1 MIRHMIFWNLADPS
15 MDRSELAAFLK
26 STFDPMVGAVP
37 GLRCAHIGFD
47 QGMGTHDVGLCCDL
61 DSLEAL
67 AAYQDYP
74 PHVAFKGWA
83 KEHFKERC
91 CVDLEVS
98 E

>member
-1 MIRHMIFWNLADPS
+1 MIRHMIFWDLADPDV
-15 MDRSELAAFLK
+15 DRGELETFLK
-26 STFDPMVGAVP
+26 ATFDPMVGAVP
-37 GLRCAHIGFD
+37 GLRCAHIGF
-47 QGMGTHDVGLCCDL
+47 DL

-74 PHVAFKGWA
+74 PHVAFKNWA
-83 KEHFKERC
+83 KEHFKTRC

>member
-1 MIRHMIFWNLADPS
+1 MIRHMIFWDLADPDV
-15 MDRSELAAFLK
+15 DRGELEIFLK
-26 STFDPMVGAVP
+26 ATFDPMVGAVP

-47 QGMGTHDVGLCCDL
+47 QGMGTHAVGLCCDL

-74 PHVAFKGWA
+74 PHVAFKNWA
-83 KEHFKERC
+83 KEHFKTRC

>member
-1 MIRHMIFWNLADPS
+1 MIRHMIFWDLADPNA
-15 MDRSELAAFLK
+15 DRGELAAFLK
-26 STFDPMVGAVP
+26 ATFDPMVGAVP
-37 GLRCAHIGFD
+37 GLRSVQIGFD
-47 QGMGTHDVGLCCDL
+47 LGMGTHDVGLCCDL
-61 DSLEAL
+61 DSREAL

-74 PHVAFKGWA
+74 PHVAFKNWA